1 MVEVMEMRRQNQNQQ
16 VRQVNQV
23 AWPEVIYLTPDRW
36 GDETFA
42 LTREELRETVRSLR
56 RLGAEW
62 RRVSMIDA
70 TPIRLIDA
78 QGDDTAIYGYG
89 VHPVYGGGKL
99 YKVRRHRT
107 PGGARYDW
115 EQVQ

>member
-23 AWPEVIYLTPDRW
+23 WPEVIYLTPDRW

-62 RRVSMIDA
+62 RHVSEGA
-70 TPIRLIDA
+70 APQYYLSEVR
-78 QGDDTAIYGYG
+78 GDYAIYERRVRGG
-89 VHPVYGGGKL
+89 VDRIRVW
-99 YKVRRHRT
+99 RHHG
-107 PGGARYDW
+107 PDGVWYDW
-115 EQVQ
+115 QSEEVQG